1 MVFKQ
6 ILKKSHGLIGGLLLL
21 ALMGCKRSESGKGTE
36 EAFPDS
42 SFVSVLEK
50 LTDPV
55 PVDLDPIHE
64 RGRLIALTRYNANS
78 YFIYRGQPMGF
89 EYELLTRLAEHLG
102 VRLEIR
108 VPATWDSLFILL
120 YRGEG
125 DIIAANLT
133 VTKERAKKVA
143 FTDHLTTT
151 RQVLVQRKP
160 EGWRKMKLHEI
171 EKQLIRSPIDLIG
184 RRVHVRRN
192 SAYYTRLV
200 HLSEELG
207 GDIEIVAM
215 PEDLETED
223 LIRMVAR
230 GEIDYTV
237 ADENIALINQ
247 AYYADID
254 VQMPLG
260 VPQRIAWAVRPNAPQ
275 LLQAINGWLRQIK
288 SANNPTFNLIYNKYY
303 KNRRAFR
310 ARMRSEF
317 FSKTGGKISPYDD
330 LIRQYADSLGWD
342 WRLLASQMY
351 QESQFDPQ
359 ARSWAGAV
367 GLMQVLPRTARQY
380 GITRLSDPQQNLA
393 AAVRQLE
400 WLWQYWQEIQEPEE
414 RIKFVLASYNAGH
427 GHIRDAQRLAQKYG
441 RDPLRWDGHVEYF
454 ILQKSKE
461 NYFTD
466 PVVQFGY
473 CRGEEPVNYVREILE
488 RYEHYKRFIP

>member
-1 MVFKQ
+1 MLFQQ
-6 ILKKSHGLIGGLLLL
+6 IQKTSGWWIGWLLLL
-21 ALMGCKRSESGKGTE
+21 ALLACKRSESGKGSE

-42 SFVSVLEK
+42 SFVSALDQ

-55 PVDLDPIHE
+55 PVDLEQIRE

-89 EYELLTRLAEHLG
+89 EYELLTRLADHLG

-133 VTKERAKKVA
+133 VTKQRAKKLA
-143 FTDHLTTT
+143 FTEHLITT

-171 EKQLIRSPIDLIG
+171 EKQLIRNPIDLIG

-207 GDIEIVAM
+207 GDIDIVAM

-254 VQMPLG
+254 VQTPLG

-275 LLQAINGWLRQIK
+275 LLQAINDWLRQIK
-288 SANNPTFNLIYNKYY
+288 SASNPTFNLIYNKYY

-310 ARMRSEF
+310 VRLRSEF

-351 QESQFDPQ
+351 QESQFDPR

-367 GLMQVLPRTARQY
+367 GLMQVLPSTARQY
-380 GITRLSDPQQNLA
+380 GISRLSDPRQNLA
-393 AAVRQLE
+393 AAVRQLR
-400 WLWQYWQEIQEPEE
+400 WLWDYWREIPDEAE
-414 RIKFVLASYNAGH
+414 RMKFVLASYNAGH
-427 GHIRDAQRLAQKYG
+427 GHVRDAQRLAQKYG
-441 RDPLRWDGHVEYF
+441 RDPLRWEDNVEHF
-454 ILQKSKE
+454 LLQKSKE
-461 NYFTD
+461 KYFTD

-488 RYEHYKRFIP
+488 RYEHYKRFIQ